1 MPPVALTF
9 TLDLED
15 HRPSES
21 APQRYPRLVRRLLPW
36 LGERGIRA
44 TVFVVGEVVDDHPD
58 LLTEVVE
65 AGHEIGLHGWTHE
78 PLPDLGP
85 ERFAADTATG
95 KRRLEE
101 VTGHEVI
108 GYRAPIFS
116 LVPASGWAPDILT
129 SLGFRYSSSV
139 LPASNPQ
146 YGWPGAP
153 TTPFRWPSGLVELPA
168 PIGGAGRFRA
178 PALGGAYLRILP
190 WHVVRGAQRRQPPD
204 AVAWTYCHPYDFDPD
219 EPFWVVP
226 EVGRAGSRLI
236 WFNRSNML
244 PRLDRLYRN
253 GSAPPLCERAHALGD
268 RGMATFR
275 PEVAA

>member
-15 HRPSES
+15 HRPSDRV
-21 APQRYPRLVRRLLPW
+21 PQRYPMLVRRLLAW
-36 LGERGIRA
+36 LARRDIRA
-44 TVFVVGEVVDDHPD
+44 TVFVVGQLADERPE
-58 LLTEVVE
+58 LLADVAA

-78 PLPDLGP
+78 PLPEVGVD
-85 ERFAADTATG
+85 RFAEETARG
-95 KRRLEE
+95 KARLEA
-101 VTGHEVI
+101 VTGRDVI

-116 LVPASGWAPDILT
+116 LVPTSRWAPDLLA
-129 SLGFRYSSSV
+129 SLGFEYSSSV
-139 LPASNPQ
+139 LPAANPQ

-153 TTPFRWPSGLVELPA
+153 TTPFRWPCGLLELPA
-168 PIGGAGRFRA
+168 PIGGAGRFRP

-190 WHVVRGAQRRQPPD
+190 WPVVRRAQRTQPAAAIP
-204 AVAWTYCHPYDFDPD
+204 WTYCHPYDFDPD

-244 PRLDRLYRN
+244 PRLDRLFAD
-253 GSAPPLCERAHALGD
+253 GAAPPLRDRARRLRAEVS
-268 RGMATFR
+268 TFR